1 MLFLKTSGKCGARPS
16 DKHSVLLISEKVQV
30 LGLELK
36 FESLGTV
43 WKRRKVSSCP
53 NPCQHWEMAV
63 YAGCRV

>member
-36 FESLGTV
+36 F
-43 WKRRKVSSCP
+43 
-53 NPCQHWEMAV
+53 
-63 YAGCRV
+63 